1 MKVKKD
7 VVTSRANPL
16 VVAVSKLS
24 EKKERDRSGTFVCD
38 GSKLTFEYI
47 KNCGSPLHVLVN
59 EKCATRYLPELA
71 ALEDDGT
78 EIEVTLV
85 SDTVFPK
92 LTEQRAPDGIM
103 CVGEKSRL
111 AYRREKS
118 VGDGFSREERII
130 MLCSLRD
137 NGNVGTVV
145 RTALALGYDRV
156 ILSADC
162 ADIFAPKTL
171 RASMGAVFCIK
182 TNIVDDTAKSVEEL
196 RRSGRR
202 VFAAELRADSVSL
215 DGVELNAGDVFV
227 IGNEGHGIPLDVSM
241 ACDESVFIPISPLS
255 ESLNAASAATIL
267 MWQQRTSTK

>member
-111 AYRREKS
+111 GYRREKS

-130 MLCSLRD
+130 MLCSLQD

>member
-130 MLCSLRD
+130 MLCSLQD